1 MKGKTRLQNVRSGI
15 ESFVDGVK
23 GKMSRRN
30 AIIAAQDFLEDGP
43 RTGFEFSK
51 PRGALNCLPT
61 FPLAVAR
68 LWRSRA
74 NSDKKHAAV

>member
-1 MKGKTRLQNVRSGI
+1 
-15 ESFVDGVK
+15 
-23 GKMSRRN
+23 
-30 AIIAAQDFLEDGP
+30 
-43 RTGFEFSK
+43 
-51 PRGALNCLPT
+51 LNCLPT